1 MDIEQL
7 RQLDAIERHGTMS
20 AAAAELMT
28 TQPSLSKSMRR
39 LERDLGA
46 ELFDRSPNRVRLNEA
61 GLVALRHARTI
72 LAEERLMRDDFAA
85 LARRQR
91 TLKVLTVA
99 PAPSWRLAELTAG
112 CFPDVILDPQIAEAA
127 GAQSALMNREAD
139 LAILAAPPQMPDMRS
154 VRLMTEDL
162 FLNAPAGSPLAVRSS
177 ISFAD
182 LDGEAFLIL
191 EQIGLWMDA
200 VRRSLPNSQ
209 IIVQKDRVV
218 FEQLAA
224 STSLLTFTTN
234 VPQNQ
239 VEASKRTAVP
249 IVDADA
255 HATFFLC
262 VRDDAQERA
271 REIFEAVGESADE
284 GQ

>member
-85 LARRQR
+85 LARRKR

>member
-162 FLNAPAGSPLAVRSS
+162 FLNAPAGSPLAVRSF

-209 IIVQKDRVV
+209 SAKDRKSVV
-218 FEQLAA
+218 
-224 STSLLTFTTN
+224 
-234 VPQNQ
+234 
-239 VEASKRTAVP
+239 
-249 IVDADA
+249 
-255 HATFFLC
+255 
-262 VRDDAQERA
+262 
-271 REIFEAVGESADE
+271 
-284 GQ
+284 